1 VRLRH
6 DRVHAEDCADCETK
20 EGQIDRFRREIRLT
34 GALDE
39 EQRARLLEIADRCP
53 VHRTLENEK
62 QIETTLAPEGRDQG
76 SSGTFQ

>member
-1 VRLRH
+1 
-6 DRVHAEDCADCETK
+6 
-20 EGQIDRFRREIRLT
+20 
-34 GALDE
+34 
-39 EQRARLLEIADRCP
+39 